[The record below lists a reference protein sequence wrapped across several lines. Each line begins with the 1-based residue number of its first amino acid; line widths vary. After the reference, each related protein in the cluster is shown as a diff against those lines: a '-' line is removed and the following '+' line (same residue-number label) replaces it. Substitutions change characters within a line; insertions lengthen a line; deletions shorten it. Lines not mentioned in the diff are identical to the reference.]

1 MLYEVIT
8 EPETVPITETHPCL
22 PTNPYGA
29 SKLAVERLLSDSDAA
44 YGLKYMS
51 LRYFNAAGADASGK
65 IGERHQPE
73 THLIPLV
80 LQVATGER
88 ESIRIFGEDRNNFV

>member
-1 MLYEVIT
+1 MPKQI
-8 EPETVPITETHPCL
+8 PITEDHPQI
-22 PTNPYGA
+22 PINPYGR
-29 SKLAVERLLSDSDAA
+29 SKLMIEWILEDFANA
-44 YGLKYMS
+44 YGLKYVS

-65 IGERHQPE
+65 VGERHQPE

-88 ESIRIFGEDRNNFV
+88 EPIKIFGEE